1 MAELVTRILL
11 VLGTRP
17 EGIKLGPLVDVLR
30 TYTDAAEV
38 RVCVTGQHREMLA
51 PVLDLFGIVP
61 DHDLRLMTPNQD
73 LASLTGAILQGVA
86 RVIDAERPDWVVV
99 QGDTTT
105 AFGAGLAAFY
115 RGARV
120 AHVEAGLRTSDRR
133 CPFPEEMNRRI
144 VDGLSDLHF
153 APTERA
159 RQNLLR
165 EGADPSTVYVTGNT
179 VIDALGYV
187 LARDDGTD
195 LATLSEIPADRRI
208 VLVTAHR
215 RESFGPGMLAIC
227 RALRR
232 LADEIDDVQIVYPV
246 HLNPNVRDPVHAE
259 LSAHPRISLIP
270 PLDYASLIR
279 LMRRSTLILTDSG
292 GIQEEAPSLGKP
304 VLVLRAA
311 TERPEAV
318 EAGCARI
325 VGTDTEVI
333 LREARHLLEDHEAY
347 QQMARIA
354 NPFGDGHASER
365 IARALVPQAAAS
377 PMPMKRSQVSDEAIP
392 AENDVVL
399 VAGNVAANLPV
410 GSR

>member
-86 RVIDAERPDWVVV
+86 GVIDAERPDWVVV

-144 VDGLSDLHF
+144 VDGLSDLRF

-165 EGADPSTVYVTGNT
+165 EGADPSTVHVTGNT

-195 LATLSEIPADRRI
+195 HAALSEIPADRRI

-215 RESFGPGMLAIC
+215 RESFGPGMLA
-227 RALRR
+227 
-232 LADEIDDVQIVYPV
+232 
-246 HLNPNVRDPVHAE
+246 
-259 LSAHPRISLIP
+259 
-270 PLDYASLIR
+270 YASLIR